1 MLWWLKRELYFEKNH
16 TNDTSGSEQ
25 GKKKKEKEKEEG
37 AFVQV
42 CCSFEVLTSYVNIV
56 FTLREVLW
64 LNLSSKSITATDCV
78 LIFLAILYI
87 YLFIFLVITC
97 IIIIIITSEQLD
109 PDISPLSGGTILCS
123 QLARMKTGLIEA
135 LLRLLWNVSGP
146 WGSGESEFLK
156 RVPVESQVSVR
167 NYKEKKNNSADEAN
181 ESAGN
186 VRKQDWN
193 TELLHVQTD
202 LWVSF
207 HLSCTCFK
215 VLGRQPVLP
224 KLTSW
229 CCGKC

>member
-1 MLWWLKRELYFEKNH
+1 M
-16 TNDTSGSEQ
+16 
-25 GKKKKEKEKEEG
+25 
-37 AFVQV
+37 
-42 CCSFEVLTSYVNIV
+42 
-56 FTLREVLW
+56 LW

-87 YLFIFLVITC
+87 YLFIY
-97 IIIIIITSEQLD
+97 
-109 PDISPLSGGTILCS
+109 LSGNNLYYYYYYNLRTAWSRYQSAVWRNDTIQPISADENWVNWSFVAPFVKCERS
-123 QLARMKTGLIEA
+123 
-135 LLRLLWNVSGP
+135 LRLRWEWVPEKSSRRI
-146 WGSGESEFLK
+146 SGECEKLQ
-156 RVPVESQVSVR
+156 R
-167 NYKEKKNNSADEAN
+167 EKKNSADEAN

>member
-1 MLWWLKRELYFEKNH
+1 M
-16 TNDTSGSEQ
+16 
-25 GKKKKEKEKEEG
+25 
-37 AFVQV
+37 
-42 CCSFEVLTSYVNIV
+42 
-56 FTLREVLW
+56 LW

-109 PDISPLSGGTILCS
+109 PDISPLSGGTILFS

-167 NYKEKKNNSADEAN
+167 NYKEEKKI
-181 ESAGN
+181 
-186 VRKQDWN
+186 
-193 TELLHVQTD
+193 VQTKQMSRQETCVNRTETPSCFMSRQTCESVFT
-202 LWVSF
+202 WAVPVSRSWEDN
-207 HLSCTCFK
+207 LSY
-215 VLGRQPVLP
+215 L
-224 KLTSW
+224 S
-229 CCGKC
+229 